1 MRRCLLFISLLF
13 LTGLNVFSQ
22 EYKLLMQFRDH
33 NFSSI
38 RMMNTS
44 DDGSIMG
51 TVVNEFGIKAFDF
64 TFANDKAQ
72 VLNVVVF
79 LDKWYIRKVLRKDL
93 TFILQN
99 LSKGQDVEKGKR
111 RMTFLPNGDIEV
123 VDGKYNIRYT
133 FSPMKGNH
141 ETVE

>member
-1 MRRCLLFISLLF
+1 
-13 LTGLNVFSQ
+13 
-22 EYKLLMQFRDH
+22 MQFRDH

-38 RMMNTS
+38 CMMNTS